1 MEITAEKHGEKLVLH
16 FEGQLDTGTAPQAEV
31 EVNQHLENSQHL
43 VFNLEKTTFVSS
55 AGLRVFLATAKKIKA
70 AGGSFVVCNANA
82 VVQEILDISGFS
94 QILTIKPNLEEA
106 LA

>member
-1 MEITAEKHGEKLVLH
+1 MEITTQEYGDKLVIR
-16 FEGQLDTGTAPQAEV
+16 FNGQLDTGTAPQAEG
-31 EVNQHLENSQHL
+31 EVNQYLEQHQQV
-43 VFNLEKTTFVSS
+43 VFDLAATTFVSS

-70 AGGSFVVCNANA
+70 IGGSFIVCNANE

-94 QILTIKPNLEEA
+94 QILTVKPNLEEA

>member
-1 MEITAEKHGEKLVLH
+1 MEITAQEKGEKLVLD

-31 EVNQHLENSQHL
+31 EVNQHLEQHQHL

-55 AGLRVFLATAKKIKA
+55 AGLRVFLATAKRIKVS
-70 AGGSFVVCNANA
+70 GGSFVVCNANA

-94 QILTIKPNLEEA
+94 QILTIKPTLEEA

>member
-1 MEITAEKHGEKLVLH
+1 MEITTQEHGDKLVIG
-16 FEGQLDTGTAPQAEV
+16 FNGQLDTGTAPQAEA
-31 EVNQHLENSQHL
+31 EVNQYLEQHQHI
-43 VFNLEKTTFVSS
+43 VFDLATTTFVSS

-70 AGGSFVVCNANA
+70 SNGSFVVCNANE

-94 QILTIKPNLEEA
+94 QILTVKPNLEEA